1 MIRSLTKFILAA
13 LVAFSALPALAGQ
26 LNLNA
31 NAIPGFTGTTPFA
44 NASPPDFL
52 LGTVDYAVFAP
63 GDFTTAF
70 PASGYTPTAG
80 QLVYAYQ
87 IIPTDGLN
95 TEFISFM
102 SVNLNGDANNISA
115 FELEPGNTPPDAS
128 TFTFGPTGMAGE
140 NAEWYFFGGGIP
152 ISGRSYGLVY
162 SSPNVPQMLDGNVV
176 DGGLTANVIPLPVP
190 SPVAIPEPGTITM
203 LWLGGLGILAIAARR
218 RRV

>member
-1 MIRSLTKFILAA
+1 MIRSARTFILAA
-13 LVAFSALPALAGQ
+13 FVAFSALPALAGQ

-31 NAIPGFTGTTPFA
+31 NAIPGFTGTTGFI

-52 LGTVDYAVFAP
+52 VGTVDYAVFAP

-87 IIPTDGLN
+87 IIPTDGVN

-102 SVNLNGDANNISA
+102 TVNLNGDANNISA
-115 FELEPGNTPPDAS
+115 FELESGNTAPDLS
-128 TFTFGPTGMAGE
+128 TFTFGPTGVAGE
-140 NAEWYFFGGGIP
+140 NAEWYFVSGGIP

-162 SSPNVPQMLDGNVV
+162 SSPNIPQMLSGNVV
-176 DGGLTANVIPLPVP
+176 NSGLTASVVPLPVP
-190 SPVAIPEPGTITM
+190 SPVPVPEPGTIT
-203 LWLGGLGILAIAARR
+203 LAGLGGLGILAAAARR

>member
-115 FELEPGNTPPDAS
+115 FELEPGNTPSDAS